1 MKIPW
6 HLALCLTCT
15 EQLPFVTMGH
25 LPTEPSREK
34 ESKRSKLSV
43 WSHQCTPTS
52 QSAKHEENVRES
64 MGITSVG
71 CKVEAKTRVSGLW
84 SSMDKTEGKIN
95 QEMTSCWLTTC
106 CWQVIEESELLIRR
120 FIFCQLQGADTS
132 VITNSLINSRRSHFE
147 LVAWGFGRA
156 LTISGDPSSHVAK
169 GMSPIASWWIV
180 FNGGCAFCS
189 RYILFGIN
197 VLPVWM
203 GWMGMY
209 FSWNL
214 LLVVGVRRKHWQIAF
229 LFNNNNNCFVLFC
242 YQLSFRTCSTSVQH
256 RSAD

>member
-15 EQLPFVTMGH
+15 EQCPFVTMGH

-43 WSHQCTPTS
+43 WSHQGTPTS

-71 CKVEAKTRVSGLW
+71 CKVEAKNRVSGLW

-106 CWQVIEESELLIRR
+106 CWQVIEESELLIRHQ
-120 FIFCQLQGADTS
+120 FLDKFTS
-132 VITNSLINSRRSHFE
+132 EPFWACGLGVWEGLDYFRRSIE
-147 LVAWGFGRA
+147 PCGKRDVADCFLMDRLQWWMCILFQVHSLWNQCPACLNGMDGNVFFMKSTPGGWCEAKA
-156 LTISGDPSSHVAK
+156 LTNR
-169 GMSPIASWWIV
+169 V
-180 FNGGCAFCS
+180 F
-189 RYILFGIN
+189 
-197 VLPVWM
+197 V
-203 GWMGMY
+203 
-209 FSWNL
+209 
-214 LLVVGVRRKHWQIAF
+214 
-229 LFNNNNNCFVLFC
+229 
-242 YQLSFRTCSTSVQH
+242 
-256 RSAD
+256 